1 MIAFFFN
8 PLARNT
14 YHLLFIYIT
23 HREVTRKTHSSV
35 FYIIVICILLSDSS
49 ATNKKMGADAIQTNG
64 HDQAKLLTGGEK
76 IQRLRCF
83 VKNYEWGK
91 LGPDSLV
98 ARLQEANSGGKVD
111 AAVPHAEF
119 WMGTHE
125 SGPSHVEFGSGQ
137 NEGSDNNKCMVTL
150 KSWVLDNPDSL
161 GSGVVGKWGCDLP
174 FLFKVLS
181 VTKALSIQA
190 HPNKALAEKLHR
202 EEPLLYR
209 DNNHKPE
216 IALAVTPFQAL
227 CGFVS
232 LKELK
237 EVITNVPE
245 ITELVGSKATGQIFK
260 VNEHDED
267 VKVKLVVRLIF
278 TQLMSASSSETK
290 QVVSRMKI
298 RLISETKHREL
309 SDKEKLVLELEEQYK
324 GDIGVISAFFF
335 NYVKLNPGEALY
347 LDANEPHAYIS
358 GDCVE
363 CMAASDNVV
372 RAGLTP
378 KHRDVQT
385 LCSMLTYKL
394 GYPEILK
401 GFPLTP
407 YVTRYLPPFDE
418 FEVDH
423 CDLPRGKST
432 VFPAVPG
439 PSVYLVIEGEGKLQT
454 GSTQLLVSQGD
465 VLFVPAH
472 NEIHIHV
479 TGESDLM
486 KLYRAGVSSRFFQT
500 L

>member
-1 MIAFFFN
+1 
-8 PLARNT
+8 
-14 YHLLFIYIT
+14 
-23 HREVTRKTHSSV
+23 
-35 FYIIVICILLSDSS
+35 
-49 ATNKKMGADAIQTNG
+49 MGADAIHTNG
-64 HDQAKLLTGGEK
+64 HDPAKLTGEEE
-76 IQRLRCF
+76 IQRLRCA

-98 ARLQEANSGGKVD
+98 ARLHVANSGCRVD
-111 AAVPHAEF
+111 PDVPYAEL

-125 SGPSHVEFGSGQ
+125 SGPSHVVKEEEFGSGRD
-137 NEGSDNNKCMVTL
+137 GSECMVTL
-150 KSWVLDNPDSL
+150 KSLVSDNPDLL
-161 GSGVVGKWGCDLP
+161 GSRVVDKWGRDLP
-174 FLFKVLS
+174 FIFKVLS

-202 EEPLLYR
+202 EDPLLYR
-209 DNNHKPE
+209 DANHKPE
-216 IALAVTPFQAL
+216 IALAVTHFQAL

-237 EVITNVPE
+237 EVIANVPE
-245 ITELVGSKATGQIFK
+245 ITELVGSKAADQIFK
-260 VNEHDED
+260 VHEHDED
-267 VKVKLVVRLIF
+267 ENVKSVVRLIF
-278 TQLMSASSSETK
+278 TQLMSASSNETK
-290 QVVSRMKI
+290 QVISQMKI
-298 RLISETKHREL
+298 RLISESQHREL
-309 SDKEKLVLELEEQYK
+309 SEKEKLVLELEKQYP
-324 GDIGVISAFFF
+324 GDVGVISAFFF

-347 LDANEPHAYIS
+347 LDADEPHAYIS

-401 GFPLTP
+401 GIPLTP
-407 YVTRYLPPFDE
+407 YITRYLPPFDE

-423 CDLPRGKST
+423 CDLPTGKST

-439 PSVYLVIEGEGKLQT
+439 PSIYLVIEGKGRLQT
-454 GSTQLLVSQGD
+454 GSSSQLLVNQGD
-465 VLFVPAH
+465 VFFVPA
-472 NEIHIHV
+472 NKEIHV
-479 TGESDLM
+479 TGESEVM

>member
-1 MIAFFFN
+1 
-8 PLARNT
+8 
-14 YHLLFIYIT
+14 
-23 HREVTRKTHSSV
+23 
-35 FYIIVICILLSDSS
+35 
-49 ATNKKMGADAIQTNG
+49 MGADAIQTNG
-64 HDQAKLLTGGEK
+64 GDPAKLTVVEGIK
-76 IQRLRCF
+76 RLRCA

-91 LGPDSLV
+91 LGHDSLV
-98 ARLQEANSGGKVD
+98 ARLHEANSGNRVD
-111 AAVPHAEF
+111 PAVPHAEL

-125 SGPSHVEFGSGQ
+125 SGPSHVVKEEELGSGHG
-137 NEGSDNNKCMVTL
+137 GSECMVTL
-150 KSWVLDNPDSL
+150 KSWVSDNPDVL
-161 GSGVVGKWGCDLP
+161 GSRAVDKWGCDLP
-174 FLFKVLS
+174 FLFKLLS

-190 HPNKALAEKLHR
+190 HPNRALAEKLHR

-209 DNNHKPE
+209 DANHKPE
-216 IALAVTPFQAL
+216 IALAITPFQAL

-232 LKELK
+232 LKELR
-237 EVITNVPE
+237 EVIANVPE
-245 ITELVGSKATGQIFK
+245 ITELVGSKAADEIFT
-260 VNEHDED
+260 VNEKDGDESI
-267 VKVKLVVRLIF
+267 KSVVRLIF
-278 TQLMSASSSETK
+278 TQLMSASNNETK
-290 QVVSRMKI
+290 RVISEMKM
-298 RLISETKHREL
+298 RLITETNHREL
-309 SDKEKLVLELEEQYK
+309 SEKEKLILELEKQYP
-324 GDIGVISAFFF
+324 GDVGVISAFFF

-347 LDANEPHAYIS
+347 LDADEPHAYIS

-407 YVTRYLPPFDE
+407 YITRYLPPFDE

-423 CDLPRGKST
+423 CDLPTGKST
-432 VFPAVPG
+432 IFPAIPG
-439 PSVYLVIEGEGKLQT
+439 PSVYLVIEGTGKLQT
-454 GSTQLLVSQGD
+454 GSSQLLVNRGD

-472 NEIHIHV
+472 NEIQV
-479 TGESDLM
+479 TGESDVI

>member
-1 MIAFFFN
+1 
-8 PLARNT
+8 
-14 YHLLFIYIT
+14 
-23 HREVTRKTHSSV
+23 
-35 FYIIVICILLSDSS
+35 
-49 ATNKKMGADAIQTNG
+49 MGADAIKKNGDDQTKVT
-64 HDQAKLLTGGEK
+64 AVEK
-76 IQRLRCF
+76 IQRLRCV

-91 LGPDSLV
+91 LGHDSLV
-98 ARLQEANSGGKVD
+98 ARLHVANSRNRFELD
-111 AAVPHAEF
+111 SDSEEIPHAEL

-125 SGPSHVEFGSGQ
+125 SGPSQVVNGSGRD
-137 NEGSDNNKCMVTL
+137 ECMVTL
-150 KSWVLDNPDSL
+150 KKWVMDNPNL
-161 GSGVVGKWGCDLP
+161 IGSRVVDKWGYDIP

-181 VTKALSIQA
+181 VKKALSIQA

-202 EEPLLYR
+202 EDPLLYR
-209 DNNHKPE
+209 DSNHKPE
-216 IALAVTPFQAL
+216 IALAITPFQAL

-245 ITELVGSKATGQIFK
+245 ITDLVGTKASDQIFT
-260 VNEHDED
+260 VNEHDTTT
-267 VKVKLVVRLIF
+267 VKSVIRLIF
-278 TQLMSASSSETK
+278 TQLMSANINETE
-290 QVVSRMKI
+290 QAISHMKF
-298 RLISETKHREL
+298 RLTVETKHREL
-309 SDKEKLVLELEEQYK
+309 TEKEKLVLELERQYK

-335 NYVKLNPGEALY
+335 NYVKLNPGEALC

-407 YVTRYLPPFDE
+407 YITRYLPPFDE
-418 FEVDH
+418 FEVDR

-432 VFPAVPG
+432 VFPAIPG
-439 PSVYLVIEGEGKLQT
+439 PSVYLVIEGTGKLQT
-454 GSTQLLVSQGD
+454 GSSQLLVNQGD
-465 VLFVPAH
+465 VLFVTAH
-472 NEIHIHV
+472 KEIHV

>member
-1 MIAFFFN
+1 
-8 PLARNT
+8 
-14 YHLLFIYIT
+14 
-23 HREVTRKTHSSV
+23 
-35 FYIIVICILLSDSS
+35 
-49 ATNKKMGADAIQTNG
+49 MGADEIQTNG
-64 HDQAKLLTGGEK
+64 HDHAKLTGGEE
-76 IQRLRCF
+76 IQRLRCV

-98 ARLQEANSGGKVD
+98 ARLYEANSGERVD
-111 AAVPHAEF
+111 SVIPYAEL

-125 SGPSHVEFGSGQ
+125 SGPSHVEFGSGH
-137 NEGSDNNKCMVTL
+137 ESECIVTL
-150 KSWVLDNPDSL
+150 KSLVSDNPNL
-161 GSGVVGKWGCDLP
+161 FGSRVVAKWGCDLP

-190 HPNKALAEKLHR
+190 HPNKALAEKLHK
-202 EEPLLYR
+202 EDPLLYR
-209 DNNHKPE
+209 DPNHKPE
-216 IALAVTPFQAL
+216 IALAITPFEAL

-245 ITELVGSKATGQIFK
+245 ITELVGNKAADQIFT
-260 VNEHDED
+260 VHENDED
-267 VKVKLVVRLIF
+267 NRVKSVVRLIF
-278 TQLMSASSSETK
+278 TQLMSASNYETK
-290 QVVSRMKI
+290 QVISQMKI

-309 SDKEKLVLELEEQYK
+309 TEKEKLVLELEKQYP
-324 GDIGVISAFFF
+324 GDVGVISAFFF

-347 LDANEPHAYIS
+347 LDADEPHAYIS

-401 GFPLTP
+401 GFALTP
-407 YVTRYLPPFDE
+407 YITRYLPPFDE

-439 PSVYLVIEGEGKLQT
+439 PSVYLVIEGQGKLRT
-454 GSTQLLVSQGD
+454 GSSQLLVNQGD
-465 VLFVPAH
+465 VLFVPAY
-472 NEIHIHV
+472 NEIHV
-479 TGESDLM
+479 TGESDVM

-500 L
+500 LKD